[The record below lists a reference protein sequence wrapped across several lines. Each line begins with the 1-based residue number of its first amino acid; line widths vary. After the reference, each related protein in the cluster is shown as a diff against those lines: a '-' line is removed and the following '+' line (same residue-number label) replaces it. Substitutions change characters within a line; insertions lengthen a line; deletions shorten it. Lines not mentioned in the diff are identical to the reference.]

1 MAYTTG
7 NGERKMSEPT
17 VEETVEV
24 EEVKPAKRAAKAK
37 PAQAPS
43 QTERARAI
51 ALAKIEAAKR

>member
-1 MAYTTG
+1 
-7 NGERKMSEPT
+7 MSEPII
-17 VEETVEV
+17 EEVAEV
-24 EEVKPAKRAAKAK
+24 EEVKPAKKAAKAK

>member
-1 MAYTTG
+1 
-7 NGERKMSEPT
+7 MSKPII
-17 VEETVEV
+17 EETVEV
-24 EEVKPAKRAAKAK
+24 EEIKPAKKAAKAK

>member
-1 MAYTTG
+1 MT
-7 NGERKMSEPT
+7 EP
-17 VEETVEV
+17 VIEEVFEV
-24 EEVKPAKRAAKAK
+24 EEVKPAKKTAKPK

>member
-1 MAYTTG
+1 
-7 NGERKMSEPT
+7 MSEPT

-24 EEVKPAKRAAKAK
+24 EEVKPAKKTAK
-37 PAQAPS
+37 PKPAPAPS

>member
-1 MAYTTG
+1 
-7 NGERKMSEPT
+7 MSEQTP
-17 VEETVEV
+17 EIETVELDDAPKPKA
-24 EEVKPAKRAAKAK
+24 VKKAK

>member
-1 MAYTTG
+1 
-7 NGERKMSEPT
+7 MSEPT

-24 EEVKPAKRAAKAK
+24 EEVKIAKKTAKAK
-37 PAQAPS
+37 PAAALS